1 MPCLSKYVFPLICH
15 FWEEEMFGLFGG
27 CFESLRLSQFHVTD
41 GAQERRC
48 GCKEKHDL
56 TAAPPHT
63 PQLAALFLGRE
74 NSWKLLPCTWGV
86 PLLRE
91 DCHWQPRG
99 EDMCDPRGPGLS
111 VGWDKSFDKSE
122 IIPCQESQRKCN
134 RRTPSSP
141 GKQHAKALQIIPP
154 SSNL

>member
-1 MPCLSKYVFPLICH
+1 MLCLSKYVFPLICH

-63 PQLAALFLGRE
+63 PQLAALFLGVGEKIVENFYLALEECRYCGKTVIGSRE
-74 NSWKLLPCTWGV
+74 VKTCATLVVPGCQWAETNLLI
-86 PLLRE
+86 
-91 DCHWQPRG
+91 
-99 EDMCDPRGPGLS
+99 
-111 VGWDKSFDKSE
+111 K
-122 IIPCQESQRKCN
+122 
-134 RRTPSSP
+134 
-141 GKQHAKALQIIPP
+141 AK
-154 SSNL
+154 